1 MNAVT
6 SLHSTADMPGA
17 SVVWLT
23 MCAFI
28 LCENLW
34 GALQKVGEQ
43 AGRVAITIDTR
54 DHSQGGAS

>member
-6 SLHSTADMPGA
+6 RLHSTADMPGA

-28 LCENLW
+28 LFQNLW
-34 GALQKVGEQ
+34 GALQKVDEQ
-43 AGRVAITIDTR
+43 ADRIAITVER
-54 DHSQGGAS
+54 KDHSQGGAS

>member
-6 SLHSTADMPGA
+6 SLHCTADMPGA

-28 LCENLW
+28 LFQDLW
-34 GALQKVGEQ
+34 GALQKV
-43 AGRVAITIDTR
+43 DTR
-54 DHSQGGAS
+54 VGRIARMM